1 MLCLANI
8 DGVMAIGL
16 GEEIGS
22 LQN

>member
-1 MLCLANI
+1 MLRLANI

-16 GEEIGS
+16 GEEIGT